1 MNIPPHLVVVA
12 VLLLVCS
19 GCQPRI
25 AIDAPK
31 EPIMIN
37 MSVKIEHEIRIKVDK
52 ELDQLIT
59 SDPSLF

>member
-1 MNIPPHLVVVA
+1 MKISPHLVMA
-12 VLLLVCS
+12 MPLFLCS
-19 GCQPRI
+19 GCHPRI

-37 MSVKIEHEIRIKVDK
+37 MTVKIEHEIRIRVDK
-52 ELDQLIT
+52 ALDQLIS

>member
-1 MNIPPHLVVVA
+1 MNIHPNLVFMA
-12 VLLLVCS
+12 VLLFLCS
-19 GCQPRI
+19 GCYPRI

-37 MSVKIEHEIRIKVDK
+37 MNVKIEHEIRIKVDK